1 MFFPHSKAD
10 FQRIFNYYSFTH
22 LRKEL
27 YNFLQIVY
35 NEYFVHPKKHIRKQR
50 STKIMMDIL
59 SLMAIINLSQPFDFK
74 IVDF

>member
-35 NEYFVHPKKHIRKQR
+35 NEYFVHPKKPFKK
-50 STKIMMDIL
+50 TKIYKNYDGYFIFNGDNQL
-59 SLMAIINLSQPFDFK
+59 ISTI
-74 IVDF
+74 